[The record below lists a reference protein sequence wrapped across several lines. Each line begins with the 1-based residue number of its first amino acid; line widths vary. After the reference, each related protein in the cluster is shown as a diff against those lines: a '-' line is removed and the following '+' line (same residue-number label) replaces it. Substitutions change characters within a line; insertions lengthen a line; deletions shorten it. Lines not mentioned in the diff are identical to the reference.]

1 MDRLLL
7 LCALVC
13 CSLVAASA
21 SSVPTLPS
29 DFYTKLTSVANG
41 GVASNSEQWYNGSKN
56 QSRVDVHIPGVNT
69 ATQAYSFWNAETLTT
84 FSTYELFNTLQ
95 CQKYVTPMDTTE
107 GPECTELEDMGPAVI
122 NGTKTERYTAQC
134 DVEGTSAYTM
144 DQFWIDNETPYALVF
159 NTTTVLGTY
168 VSAQFY
174 TDFDPTAPPQ
184 SVFVLPPEC
193 SKARHAVRAGD
204 DELAAVQFV
213 TQAMIRRRPLAS
225 H

>member
-69 ATQAYSFWNAETLTT
+69 ATQAYSFWNA
-84 FSTYELFNTLQ
+84 
-95 CQKYVTPMDTTE
+95 V
-107 GPECTELEDMGPAVI
+107 
-122 NGTKTERYTAQC
+122 
-134 DVEGTSAYTM
+134 
-144 DQFWIDNETPYALVF
+144 
-159 NTTTVLGTY
+159 
-168 VSAQFY
+168 
-174 TDFDPTAPPQ
+174 
-184 SVFVLPPEC
+184 
-193 SKARHAVRAGD
+193 
-204 DELAAVQFV
+204 
-213 TQAMIRRRPLAS
+213 RRPSFCPWTPFLCCSCAS
-225 H
+225 YAVGCYDYVIGCCCGCCGCCCFCC